1 MAVKLAVFDIAG
13 TTILDNDFVATAFA
27 NAFIRHGYDVTPAD
41 TYPYMGVKKIDAVKM
56 LLEKLGVKYSAQL
69 AEEIHGAFVDE
80 MVDFYQ
86 FDLSVQ
92 QFDDTEL
99 VFLDLKDRGVRIALN
114 TGFPRV
120 IADVIVKR
128 FQWID
133 KNLVD
138 DYIASDE
145 VENGRPD
152 TAMIDQLMYRAGID
166 DPLEVVKVGDTR
178 VDIEEGHNAG
188 CGFVIGVTTGAFSR
202 SELEKFPATHIVDN
216 LSEIPEILY

>member
-13 TTILDNDFVATAFA
+13 TTIVDNDFVATAFA
-27 NAFIRHGYDVTPAD
+27 NAFIRNGYEVKAED
-41 TYPYMGVKKIDAVKM
+41 THPYMGIKKIDAVKM
-56 LLEKLGVKYSAQL
+56 LLEKLGVKYTAQL
-69 AEEIHGAFVDE
+69 AEEIHSDFVAE

-86 FDLSVQ
+86 YDMSVQ
-92 QFDDTEL
+92 QFDDTEM

-133 KNLVD
+133 KQLVD

-145 VENGRPD
+145 VVNGRPD

-166 DPLEVVKVGDTR
+166 DPLEVAKVGDTP
-178 VDIEEGHNAG
+178 VDMEEGHNAG
-188 CGFVIGVTTGAFSR
+188 CRYVIGVTSGASTR
-202 SELEKFPATHIVDN
+202 EYLEQFPATHIVDT